1 MSQTGW
7 TLQICALRNRSAAV
21 AGFHIIPR
29 PHPSPLIGVAF
40 MLGAMAS
47 LPFIDVFAKFLGQ
60 EGMPVLQI
68 VWARLSVGALVA
80 LPFALA
86 HNGPAG
92 LIPDRPFYHSF
103 RAAFLILATFCFFL
117 SLKYLPIADALA
129 IFFVQPLVVTVLS
142 ALVLKE
148 AVPRNRWAAVAVGF
162 SGTLIIFRPG
172 FTSLNPGSLLA
183 LAAGTFLAIYFVM
196 TRHISGRAPAMVTT
210 FQTNAVGAVLLSV
223 AMPFVWHPPT
233 PSQWL
238 MCAGL
243 GVIATFGHY
252 LIVRAYDYSEA
263 SLLAPLAYTEMIM
276 ATALGWFFFSDFPD
290 ALTFLGVTVLI
301 ACALY
306 ITLTERNFANADAIE
321 QP

>member
-1 MSQTGW
+1 M
-7 TLQICALRNRSAAV
+7 
-21 AGFHIIPR
+21 PR
-29 PHPSPLIGVAF
+29 PPTAPLIGVAF

-60 EGMPVLQI
+60 QGVPVLQI

-80 LPFALA
+80 LPFALS
-86 HNGPAG
+86 HRGPKG
-92 LIPDRPFYHSF
+92 LIPDRPVYHGL
-103 RAAFLILATFCFFL
+103 RATFLILATFCFFL
-117 SLKYLPIADALA
+117 SLKFLPIADALA

-162 SGTLIIFRPG
+162 AGTLIIIRPG
-172 FTSLNPGSLLA
+172 FVALNPGSLLA

-196 TRHISGRAPAMVTT
+196 TRHIAGRAPAMVTT
-210 FQTNAVGAVLLSV
+210 FQTNAVGAVFLSL

-233 PSQWL
+233 PTQWL

-243 GVIATFGHY
+243 GAIATFGHY

-263 SLLAPLAYTEMIM
+263 SLLAPLAYTEMVV
-276 ATALGWFFFSDFPD
+276 ATAVGWYFFGDFPD
-290 ALTFLGVTVLI
+290 ALTFLGVAVLI

-306 ITLTERNFANADAIE
+306 ITLTERNRATPDAIE